1 MITFDQVEHTY
12 RGRHIRV
19 TAVLPA
25 LVHRWT
31 ASIVISGSDG
41 SRITFGHSVGTFSAT
56 AADAEW
62 EGVLYAMKWIDKNFN
77 AVGSD

>member
-1 MITFDQVEHTY
+1 M
-12 RGRHIRV
+12 

-41 SRITFGHSVGTFSAT
+41 SKITFGHSVGTFSAT